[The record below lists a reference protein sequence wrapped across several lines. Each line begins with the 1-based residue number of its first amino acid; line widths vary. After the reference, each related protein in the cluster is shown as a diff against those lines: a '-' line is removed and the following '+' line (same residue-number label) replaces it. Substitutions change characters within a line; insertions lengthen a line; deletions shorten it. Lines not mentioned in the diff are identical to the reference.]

1 MKYALIISLI
11 ISIILLSSNK
21 IEKYTNNFLDQ
32 MKKTDNSTEF
42 NDEGQGNVA
51 FLDRHNVKCKGL
63 LTQFRLTRDGQTKYK
78 YKYNCL
84 DVNDKVGKLKT
95 FPVKQTS
102 KVIPTKKTTDLINK
116 QMNCHDPNDPDVG
129 LVGFVYKNG
138 DGKAWYEY
146 TCGKFIPKTKE
157 EIKAEAD
164 ILAKKD
170 AEIKKAKDALIK
182 KRDDSR
188 PNKPGCY
195 VYSDDNCPKNNKF
208 NTKGKWHHD
217 VRGEQMKGAGDS
229 EKECRIRTSDY
240 NTMCGSSDFV
250 HHFKQFP
257 GKKTKEYSHGKG
269 NTVFLDGHD
278 IDCGDKFIKS
288 VVLKPKGNDNYS
300 YHYKCS
306 DDPKPIQAPAGWSF
320 GDASSKKEISL
331 GKTNNATECYD
342 LVRSKEP
349 SANAVT
355 YGTSDDKKGLCY
367 AEFEATGINKN
378 NNYITR
384 DIKNTPPSK
393 PGCYIYSNENC
404 PRQKKFNTKGKWHH
418 LGVKSKENRT
428 AHLKEASCKKRNTD
442 YNKWCGST
450 DFKYQWNKPT

>member
-1 MKYALIISLI
+1 MTFSKRSKLIMKYALIISLI

-32 MKKTDNSTEF
+32 MKKTGNSTEF
-42 NDEGQGNVA
+42 NDDGQGNVA

-63 LTQFRLTRDGQTKYK
+63 LTQFRLTRDGKTKYK

-84 DVNDKVGKLKT
+84 DVNDKIGKLKT

-164 ILAKKD
+164 ILAKKH

-195 VYSDDNCPKNNKF
+195 VYSNETCPKIDTF
-208 NTKGKWHHD
+208 NTNGKWHHD
-217 VRGEQMKGAGDS
+217 AWGEQHKGAGDS
-229 EKECRIRTSDY
+229 EEKCKIRAEEY
-240 NTMCGSSDFV
+240 NNWCGSRDFA

-269 NTVFLDGHD
+269 NTVYLDGHD

-288 VVLKPKGNDNYS
+288 VVLKPKGEDNYS

-306 DDPKPIQAPAGWSF
+306 GDTEPIHIIG
-320 GDASSKKEISL
+320 GKKITMSKITNK
-331 GKTNNATECYD
+331 GKITNPGNITI
-342 LVRSKEP
+342 
-349 SANAVT
+349 
-355 YGTSDDKKGLCY
+355 GGKKI
-367 AEFEATGINKN
+367 TNKGN
-378 NNYITR
+378 ITIGGKKITNKGNITIGGKKIT
-384 DIKNTPPSK
+384 DIGRPSK
-393 PGCYIYSNENC
+393 PGCFVYSNDNC
-404 PRQKKFNTKGKWHH
+404 PKQKFSTKGKWHH
-418 LGVKSKENRT
+418 DVWGEKNRN
-428 AHLKEASCKKRNTD
+428 AHLTEAACKKRNTD
-442 YNKWCGST
+442 YNNWCGST
-450 DFKYQWNKPT
+450 DYQYQWNKPRM